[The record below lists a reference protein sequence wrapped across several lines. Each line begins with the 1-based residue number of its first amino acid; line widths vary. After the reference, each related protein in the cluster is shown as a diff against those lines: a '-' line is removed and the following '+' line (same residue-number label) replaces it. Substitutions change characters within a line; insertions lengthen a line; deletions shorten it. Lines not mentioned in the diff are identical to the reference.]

1 MKVLYNAILKY
12 FKNDFARSYKEYKKE
27 LDSYISPSD
36 PVNIHSCNEYVNQNI
51 KGLKYDASKV
61 CTITVRFLSHL
72 KEKHNTFD
80 QENGYK
86 YLYYWLSVEALE
98 SKLSIENT
106 LDLYKD
112 LNKIFNNENDGHN
125 IFDKYINQMNKY
137 TCNNLKKFIYLYE
150 VFNKFESEQTSK
162 GAQKKCTSDC
172 VDLYTTYV
180 DECKKAYDY
189 DFCNNLKIFREQYN
203 FFIQKAQFCE
213 GDQYLLPP
221 VEIFDTVRMVIV
233 PFVLILIT
241 FLISPLLYKF
251 TPVGPWIRH
260 ILVKKRNVR
269 DNIIQEQDHIL
280 HNYEMNKDDSKKR
293 YYMLSYNSS

>member
-1 MKVLYNAILKY
+1 MSPGIKTDH
-12 FKNDFARSYKEYKKE
+12 DFAKSYKEYKKE
-27 LDSYISPSD
+27 LDSYISHSD
-36 PVNIHSCNEYVNQNI
+36 PELIHSCNDYANQNI
-51 KGLKYDASKV
+51 NGFKYGASKV
-61 CTITVRFLSHL
+61 CTIALRFLSHL
-72 KEKHNTFD
+72 KEKHNIFH
-80 QENGYK
+80 QENGSK
-86 YLYYWLSVEALE
+86 YLYYWLSVEAFD

-112 LNKIFNNENDGHN
+112 LNEIFNNENDGDN
-125 IFDKYINQMNKY
+125 IFDNYINQMNKY
-137 TCNNLKKFIYLYE
+137 TCNNLKKFINLYE
-150 VFNKFESEQTSK
+150 VFNKFESEQTSP

-172 VDLYTTYV
+172 VDLFTTYV
-180 DECKKAYDY
+180 DECKESNDY
-189 DFCNNLKIFREQYN
+189 DFCNKLKIFREQYN
-203 FFIQKAQFCE
+203 FFIQKAQRCDE
-213 GDQYLLPP
+213 DQYLLPP

-280 HNYEMNKDDSKKR
+280 QNYEMDKDDSKKR
-293 YYMLSYNSS
+293 YYMISYNST